1 MKIAY
6 VAAPSGRSAALE
18 RQRRERA
25 EKATLAASFPQFITL
40 RLDFEFSDDG
50 PFTPAPQTMVLHPP
64 ARAYFVFPCPYS
76 DCDGEFNL
84 ASRIVDMS
92 RERQYRCEGQLRCEG
107 RRHRNRDGLACC
119 GLMLEYLVEAKGR

>member
-25 EKATLAASFPQFITL
+25 EKATLAASFPQFSTL

-107 RRHRNRDGLACC
+107 QRHRSRDGLTCC
-119 GLMLEYLVEAKGR
+119 GLTLEYLVEARRC